1 MFFISLMERKVWV
14 LADKGIY
21 KKMDQETLNQFAG
34 MVSQGIKEGRACE
47 VSLCQ
52 AVEGVGRLLA
62 EHFPHT
68 PGHVD
73 QLPDQV
79 LTE

>member
-1 MFFISLMERKVWV
+1 
-14 LADKGIY
+14 
-21 KKMDQETLNQFAG
+21 MDQETLNQFARN
-34 MVSQGIKEGRACE
+34 VSQGIKEGRACE

-52 AVEGVGRLLA
+52 AIEGMGRLLA
-62 EHFPHT
+62 EHFPHR
-68 PGHVD
+68 PGDVD

>member
-1 MFFISLMERKVWV
+1 LERKVWV

-21 KKMDQETLNQFAG
+21 KKMDQETLNQFARN
-34 MVSQGIKEGRACE
+34 VSQGIKEGRPCE
-47 VSLCQ
+47 ISLCQ
-52 AVEGVGRLLA
+52 AIEEIGRLLA

-68 PGHVD
+68 PGYVD